1 MSSTSTNFKSPVKK
15 KQEKAG
21 LSSGFSF
28 NSLFNSALSSL
39 QKSYGGLIWMGNPN
53 AKKKTQY
60 SQTSKGK
67 TVSRDNTN
75 KQTSQYLIFKQPT
88 VKGVKTKSSSSSSS
102 SGGGSSSSSSSSSGG
117 SSSTG
122 STSSSSEQDPSQYTG
137 SALPD
142 SSSERDYYYNPHI
155 FSRKDSRF
163 KEQMEQSMYY
173 IEGFNEAIA
182 IETYPDGLI
191 HRYFTA
197 MSIDSDKNDIVTTA
211 TLNCPYSQQLM
222 KYWIPG
228 QQSCSIYGGT
238 FDKELLFRG
247 RLREVQQNGYEI
259 ILTFENVAW
268 KLKQNISSK
277 LYKEL
282 EGKEVEYA
290 VKRIFKEAGIK
301 YHVNLTGIPNIAN
314 YKLDEECS
322 VKLNDD
328 TVECIPELTDVI
340 QSLQSSDM
348 YNDYATST
356 DDIITVSK
364 KHAKQEMRK
373 LDNILGEQNK
383 HVRNKIR
390 TNWTL
395 NDNINLRDVQKIHNP
410 EDLQKISDD
419 LVGDPH
425 YPQEDDTYFDVLSS
439 IASAIDAHMY
449 MVKDTCYFI
458 SFPVLFLMDREE
470 SGLDEEPLLIDFWM
484 QEDDSFEFDV
494 SQYGFYTTVIVNYR
508 NGTVIAENEDL
519 IRVYGQMPI
528 TYDEPKL
535 TKTQAEAKAQ
545 AYLSAHIRDFGM
557 TVKVTALHT
566 GKIQVGS
573 FIKLRNPQT
582 MSENLY
588 YVYGISTSWD
598 GDNGTFKSD
607 LDLRYGPENPDN
619 PEIPEYGVQAVAG
632 GDVNGQG
639 FNSANG
645 QPQSVQQ
652 AAQQAVGSETN
663 PKEIAI
669 KCVMWVAQHTT
680 YDKKTIGASYA
691 DFRRPPECVLKT
703 GLANC
708 CDGSRLAAAMAACY
722 NVYLDLVWI
731 HGWDSIKKYEAGHV
745 FCRYQG
751 VDLDWCQFFYCGAT
765 NRKNVGLNTHS
776 GAGVPQKA
784 QTTYPKL
791 PINSKNQDTWKC

>member
-1 MSSTSTNFKSPVKK
+1 MSSTSTVKK
-15 KQEKAG
+15 KPSAIKNAPKSNNFSWAS
-21 LSSGFSF
+21 LWSS
-28 NSLFNSALSSL
+28 AVSSV
-39 QKSYGGLIWMGNPN
+39 SNTYGGLIWMKGSN
-53 AKKKTQY
+53 AKKRAQY
-60 SQTSKGK
+60 SVNSKGQQ
-67 TVSRDNTN
+67 VSRDNTTKN
-75 KQTSQYLIFKQPT
+75 KTRIFVQPT
-88 VKGVKTKSSSSSSS
+88 VKGVKTQGSSS
-102 SGGGSSSSSSSSSGG
+102 SGGKNSSSNSSSSGQSSSSGSGSSSSSS
-117 SSSTG
+117 TK
-122 STSSSSEQDPSQYTG
+122 QDTKKYKG

-163 KEQMEQSMYY
+163 KEQMAESTYY

-182 IETYPDGLI
+182 IESYPDGLI

-228 QQSCSIYGGT
+228 QQSISIYGGT

-247 RLREVQQNGYEI
+247 RLREASQNGYEI

-290 VKRIFKEAGIK
+290 IKRIFKEAGIK
-301 YHVNLTGIPNIAN
+301 YHVNLTGIPNISN
-314 YKLDEECS
+314 YKLDEDCS

-328 TVECIPELTDVI
+328 TVESVPELTDVVK
-340 QSLQSSDM
+340 SLNQSDM
-348 YNDYATST
+348 YNDYATKT
-356 DDIITVSK
+356 DDTITVSQK
-364 KHAKQEMRK
+364 YAQQEMKK
-373 LDNILGEQNK
+373 LDNILGKQNK
-383 HVRNKIR
+383 HTRNKLR

-395 NDNINLRDVQKIHNP
+395 NDNINLKDVQKIHDP
-410 EDLQKISDD
+410 EDLQKLSDD

-470 SGLDEEPLLIDFWM
+470 SGLEEEPLLIDFWM

-494 SQYGFYTTVIVNYR
+494 NQYGFYTTVIVNYR
-508 NGTVIAENEDL
+508 SGSVIAENEDL
-519 IRVYGQMPI
+519 VRVFGQMPI

-545 AYLSAHIRDFGM
+545 AYLSAHIRDFAM
-557 TVKVTALHT
+557 TIKVTVLHT

-632 GDVNGQG
+632 DSVNGQAPN
-639 FNSANG
+639 FNASNG

-652 AAQQAVGSETN
+652 AAQE
-663 PKEIAI
+663 AI
-669 KCVMWVAQHTT
+669 KSSNPVDAAAEAAMWVASHIT
-680 YDKKTIGASYA
+680 YQSYP
-691 DFRRPPECVLKT
+691 DFHRPPECVLSS
-703 GLANC
+703 GYANC
-708 CDGSRLAAAMAACY
+708 GDGSRLVAAMCACFNIY
-722 NVYLDLVWI
+722 IDLVWI
-731 HGWDSIKKYEAGHV
+731 HGYDSKQRKEAGHV
-745 FCRYQG
+745 FNRVG
-751 VDLDWCQFFYCGAT
+751 NTDIDWCRFEFYGI
-765 NRKNVGLNTHS
+765 NKSNIGLNTHS
-776 GAGVPQKA
+776 GGGVPQKS
-784 QTTYPKL
+784 QTTYPKRPPL
-791 PINSKNQDTWKC
+791 PNVANRSCSGK

>member
-1 MSSTSTNFKSPVKK
+1 MSSTSTVKK
-15 KQEKAG
+15 KPSAIKNAPK
-21 LSSGFSF
+21 SNNFSWA
-28 NSLFNSALSSL
+28 SLWNSAVSSV
-39 QKSYGGLIWMGNPN
+39 SNVYGGLIWMKNSTP
-53 AKKKTQY
+53 KKKTQY
-60 SQTSKGK
+60 SVNSKGQQ
-67 TVSRDNTN
+67 VSRDNTIKN
-75 KQTSQYLIFKQPT
+75 KTSIFVQPT
-88 VKGVKTKSSSSSSS
+88 VKGIKTNGSSS
-102 SGGGSSSSSSSSSGG
+102 SGGTSSSGGASSSGGTSSSGAGASSSSSA
-117 SSSTG
+117 
-122 STSSSSEQDPSQYTG
+122 EQDAEKYKG

-163 KEQMEQSMYY
+163 KEQMAESTYY

-182 IETYPDGLI
+182 IESYPDGLI

-228 QQSCSIYGGT
+228 QQSISIYGGT

-247 RLREVQQNGYEI
+247 RLREASQNGYEI

-268 KLKQNISSK
+268 KLKQNISSE

-290 VKRIFKEAGIK
+290 IKRIFKEAGIK
-301 YHVNLTGIPNIAN
+301 YHVNLTGIPNISN

-328 TVECIPELTDVI
+328 TVESIPELTDVI
-340 QSLQSSDM
+340 KSLNQSDM
-348 YNDYATST
+348 YNDYATKT
-356 DDIITVSK
+356 DDTITVSQK
-364 KHAKQEMRK
+364 YAQQEMKK
-373 LDNILGEQNK
+373 LDNILGKQNK
-383 HVRNKIR
+383 HTRNKLR

-395 NDNINLRDVQKIHNP
+395 NDNINLKDVQKIHNP
-410 EDLQKISDD
+410 EDLQKLSDD
-419 LVGDPH
+419 LVGEPH

-470 SGLDEEPLLIDFWM
+470 SGLEEEPLLIDFWM

-494 SQYGFYTTVIVNYR
+494 NQYGFYTTVIVNYR
-508 NGTVIAENEDL
+508 SGSVIAENEDL
-519 IRVYGQMPI
+519 VRVFGQMPI

-545 AYLSAHIRDFGM
+545 AYLSAHIRDFAM
-557 TVKVTALHT
+557 TIKVTVLHT

-619 PEIPEYGVQAVAG
+619 PKIPEYGVQAVAG
-632 GDVNGQG
+632 DDVNGQTPN
-639 FNSANG
+639 FNASNG

-652 AAQQAVGSETN
+652 AAQE
-663 PKEIAI
+663 AI
-669 KCVMWVAQHTT
+669 KSSNPVDAAAEAAMWVAQHIT
-680 YDKKTIGASYA
+680 YQCYA
-691 DFRRPPECVLKT
+691 DFHRPPECVLSS
-703 GLANC
+703 GYANC
-708 CDGSRLAAAMAACY
+708 SDGSRLVAAMCACFNIY
-722 NVYLDLVWI
+722 IDLVWI
-731 HGWDSIKKYEAGHV
+731 HGYDRKQRKEAGHV
-745 FCRYQG
+745 FNRVG
-751 VDLDWCQFFYCGAT
+751 GTDIDWCRFEFYGI
-765 NRKNVGLNTHS
+765 NKSNIGLNTHS
-776 GAGVPQKA
+776 GGGVPQKS

-791 PINSKNQDTWKC
+791 PPLPNVANRSCSGK

>member
-1 MSSTSTNFKSPVKK
+1 MASTSVIKKTPKVTKKMDTDSDKSWWSWDNLWSTAVKTFNQNDTWMKSNKKVPVKENKYSKKIKNSPV
-15 KQEKAG
+15 G
-21 LSSGFSF
+21 LKGITLLKDE
-28 NSLFNSALSSL
+28 NSVSL
-39 QKSYGGLIWMGNPN
+39 
-53 AKKKTQY
+53 
-60 SQTSKGK
+60 
-67 TVSRDNTN
+67 
-75 KQTSQYLIFKQPT
+75 FKQPT
-88 VKGVKTKSSSSSSS
+88 SVKIKKTSSKN
-102 SGGGSSSSSSSSSGG
+102 SSSGG
-117 SSSTG
+117 SSSG
-122 STSSSSEQDPSQYTG
+122 GNSSGGSSSNNDTSTQSKKYKG
-137 SALPD
+137 SSLPD

-163 KEQMEQSMYY
+163 KEQIAESTYY

-182 IETYPDGLI
+182 IESYPDGLI

-228 QQSCSIYGGT
+228 QQSISIYGGT

-247 RLREVQQNGYEI
+247 RLREASQNGYEI

-282 EGKEVEYA
+282 EGQEVEYA
-290 VKRIFKEAGIK
+290 IKRIFKEAGIK
-301 YHVNLTGIPNIAN
+301 YHVNLTGIPNISN

-328 TVECIPELTDVI
+328 TVESVPELTDVI
-340 QSLQSSDM
+340 KSLNQSDM
-348 YNDYATST
+348 YNDYATKT
-356 DDIITVSK
+356 DDTITVSQK
-364 KHAKQEMRK
+364 YAQQEMKK
-373 LDNILGEQNK
+373 LDNILGKQNK
-383 HVRNKIR
+383 HTRNKLR

-395 NDNINLRDVQKIHNP
+395 NDNINLKDVQKIHDP
-410 EDLQKISDD
+410 EDLQKLSDD
-419 LVGDPH
+419 LVGKPH

-470 SGLDEEPLLIDFWM
+470 SGLEEEPLLIDFWM

-494 SQYGFYTTVIVNYR
+494 NQYGFYTTVIVNYR
-508 NGTVIAENEDL
+508 SGTVIAENEDL
-519 IRVYGQMPI
+519 VRVFGQMPI

-545 AYLSAHIRDFGM
+545 AYLSAHIRDFAM
-557 TVKVTALHT
+557 TIKVTVLHT

-632 GDVNGQG
+632 DDVNGQTPN
-639 FNSANG
+639 FNASNG

-652 AAQQAVGSETN
+652 AAQE
-663 PKEIAI
+663 AI
-669 KCVMWVAQHTT
+669 KSSNPVDAAAEAAMWVAKHIT
-680 YDKKTIGASYA
+680 YQCYA
-691 DFRRPPECVLKT
+691 DFHRPPECVLSS
-703 GLANC
+703 GYANC
-708 CDGSRLAAAMAACY
+708 SDGSRLVAAMCACFNIY
-722 NVYLDLVWI
+722 IDLVWI
-731 HGWDSIKKYEAGHV
+731 HGYDSKQRKEAGHV
-745 FCRYQG
+745 FNRVG
-751 VDLDWCQFFYCGAT
+751 STDIDWCRFEFYGI
-765 NRKNVGLNTHS
+765 NKSNIGLNTHS
-776 GAGVPQKA
+776 GGGVPQKS

-791 PINSKNQDTWKC
+791 PPLTNVANRSCSGK

>member
-1 MSSTSTNFKSPVKK
+1 MSSTSTQFVSPVKK
-15 KQEKAG
+15 KQGKTQVSAKNG
-21 LSSGFSF
+21 M
-28 NSLFNSALSSL
+28 SLHTTLEAALGAL
-39 QKSYGGLIWMGNPN
+39 KPSYGGLIWQTNGNT
-53 AKKKTQY
+53 KKKTQY
-60 SQTSKGK
+60 SVNSKGQQ
-67 TVSRDNTN
+67 VSRDNTVKN
-75 KQTSQYLIFKQPT
+75 KTRIFVQPT
-88 VKGVKTKSSSSSSS
+88 VKGIKTQGDSSSSKSKNSSSS
-102 SGGGSSSSSSSSSGG
+102 SGSGSSSSGLSGSSSSSK
-117 SSSTG
+117 
-122 STSSSSEQDPSQYTG
+122 QDTAKYKG

-142 SSSERDYYYNPHI
+142 SSFERDYYYNPHI

-163 KEQMEQSMYY
+163 KEQIAESTYY

-182 IETYPDGLI
+182 IESYPDGLI

-228 QQSCSIYGGT
+228 QQSISIYGGT

-247 RLREVQQNGYEI
+247 RLREASQNGYEI

-290 VKRIFKEAGIK
+290 IKRIFKEAGIK
-301 YHVNLTGIPNIAN
+301 YHVNLTGIPNISN

-328 TVECIPELTDVI
+328 TVESIPELTDVI
-340 QSLQSSDM
+340 KSLNQSDM
-348 YNDYATST
+348 YNDYATKT
-356 DDIITVSK
+356 DDTITVSQK
-364 KHAKQEMRK
+364 YAQQEMKK
-373 LDNILGEQNK
+373 LDNILGKQNK
-383 HVRNKIR
+383 HTRNKLR

-395 NDNINLRDVQKIHNP
+395 NDNINLKDVQKIHDP
-410 EDLQKISDD
+410 EDLQKLSDD
-419 LVGDPH
+419 LVGKPH

-470 SGLDEEPLLIDFWM
+470 SGLEEEPLLIDFWM

-494 SQYGFYTTVIVNYR
+494 NQYGFYTTVIVNYR
-508 NGTVIAENEDL
+508 SGTVIAENEDL
-519 IRVYGQMPI
+519 VRVFGQMPI

-545 AYLSAHIRDFGM
+545 AYLSAHIRDFAM
-557 TVKVTALHT
+557 TIKVTVLHT

-632 GDVNGQG
+632 DDVNGQTPN
-639 FNSANG
+639 FNASNG

-652 AAQQAVGSETN
+652 AAQE
-663 PKEIAI
+663 AI
-669 KCVMWVAQHTT
+669 KSSNPLDAAAEAAMWVAKHIT
-680 YDKKTIGASYA
+680 YQRYA
-691 DFRRPPECVLKT
+691 DFHRPPECVLSS
-703 GLANC
+703 GYANC
-708 CDGSRLAAAMAACY
+708 SDGSRLVAALCACFNIY
-722 NVYLDLVWI
+722 IDLVWI
-731 HGWDSIKKYEAGHV
+731 HGYDSKQRKEVGHV
-745 FCRYQG
+745 FNRVG
-751 VDLDWCQFFYCGAT
+751 STDIDWCRFEFYGI
-765 NRKNVGLNTHS
+765 NKSNIGLNTHS
-776 GAGVPQKA
+776 GGGVPQKS

-791 PINSKNQDTWKC
+791 PPLTNVANRSCSGK

>member
-1 MSSTSTNFKSPVKK
+1 MASTSVIKRIPKLTKKMDTDSDKSWWTWNNVWKTATSTFTQNNTWTTKQKQTPVKENTLSKKIKNSSVGLKGITLLKNESSTS
-15 KQEKAG
+15 
-21 LSSGFSF
+21 
-28 NSLFNSALSSL
+28 
-39 QKSYGGLIWMGNPN
+39 
-53 AKKKTQY
+53 
-60 SQTSKGK
+60 
-67 TVSRDNTN
+67 
-75 KQTSQYLIFKQPT
+75 IFKQPS
-88 VKGVKTKSSSSSSS
+88 VKQKTNAKTKSSSGNGSS
-102 SGGGSSSSSSSSSGG
+102 SGSGSSSNGGSSSSQ
-117 SSSTG
+117 T
-122 STSSSSEQDPSQYTG
+122 EDPNKYKG

-142 SSSERDYYYNPHI
+142 SSKERDYYYNPHI

-163 KEQMEQSMYY
+163 KEQIEQSTYY

-182 IETYPDGLI
+182 VETYPDGLI

-301 YHVNLTGIPNIAN
+301 YHVNLTGIPNISN

-340 QSLQSSDM
+340 KSLQSSDM

-356 DDIITVSK
+356 DDIITVSQ
-364 KHAKQEMRK
+364 KHAKQEMKK

-383 HVRNKIR
+383 HARNKLR

-395 NDNINLRDVQKIHNP
+395 NDNINLKDVQKIHDP
-410 EDLQKISDD
+410 EDLQKLSDD
-419 LVGDPH
+419 LLGNPH
-425 YPQEDDTYFDVLSS
+425 YPQEDDTYYDVLSS

-470 SGLDEEPLLIDFWM
+470 SGLEEEPLLIDFWM

-494 SQYGFYTTVIVNYR
+494 NQYGFYTTVIVNYR
-508 NGTVIAENEDL
+508 NGSVVAENEDL
-519 IRVYGQMPI
+519 VRVFGQMPI
-528 TYDEPKL
+528 SYDEPKL

-545 AYLSAHIRDFGM
+545 AYLSAHIRDFAM
-557 TVKVTALHT
+557 TIKVTVLHT

-598 GDNGTFKSD
+598 ADNGTFKSD

-619 PEIPEYGVQAVAG
+619 PEIPEYGVQAVS
-632 GDVNGQG
+632 GDDINGQTSS
-639 FNSANG
+639 FNSSNG
-645 QPQSVQQ
+645 QPQSIQQ
-652 AAQQAVGSETN
+652 AAQQAVGNETD
-663 PKEIAI
+663 PMEIAI

-745 FCRYQG
+745 FNRYQG
-751 VDLDWCQFFYCGAT
+751 TDLDWCQFFYGGAT

-776 GAGVPQKA
+776 GGGVPQRA

-791 PINSKNQDTWKC
+791 PIKSKAQNTWKC

>member
-1 MSSTSTNFKSPVKK
+1 MSSTSTVKK
-15 KQEKAG
+15 KPSAIKNAPK
-21 LSSGFSF
+21 SNNFSWA
-28 NSLFNSALSSL
+28 SLWNSAVSSV
-39 QKSYGGLIWMGNPN
+39 SNIYGGLIWMKGSN
-53 AKKKTQY
+53 AKKRTQY
-60 SQTSKGK
+60 SVNSKGQQ
-67 TVSRDNTN
+67 VSRDNTTKN
-75 KQTSQYLIFKQPT
+75 KTRIFVQPT
-88 VKGVKTKSSSSSSS
+88 VKGVKTQGSSS
-102 SGGGSSSSSSSSSGG
+102 SGGKNSSSNSSSSGQSSSSGSGSSSSSS
-117 SSSTG
+117 TK
-122 STSSSSEQDPSQYTG
+122 QDTKKYKG

-163 KEQMEQSMYY
+163 KEQMAESTYY

-182 IETYPDGLI
+182 IESYPDGLI

-228 QQSCSIYGGT
+228 QQSISIYGGT

-247 RLREVQQNGYEI
+247 RLREASQNGYEI

-268 KLKQNISSK
+268 KLKQNISSE

-290 VKRIFKEAGIK
+290 IKRIFKEAGIK
-301 YHVNLTGIPNIAN
+301 YHVNLTGIPNISN

-322 VKLNDD
+322 IKLNDD
-328 TVECIPELTDVI
+328 TVESIPELTDVI
-340 QSLQSSDM
+340 KSLNQSDM
-348 YNDYATST
+348 YNDYATKT
-356 DDIITVSK
+356 DDTVTVSQK
-364 KHAKQEMRK
+364 YAQQEMKK
-373 LDNILGEQNK
+373 LDNILGKQNK
-383 HVRNKIR
+383 HARNKLR

-395 NDNINLRDVQKIHNP
+395 NDNINLKDVQKIHDP
-410 EDLQKISDD
+410 EDLQKLSDD

-470 SGLDEEPLLIDFWM
+470 SGLEEEPLLIDFWM

-494 SQYGFYTTVIVNYR
+494 NQYGFYTTVIVNYR
-508 NGTVIAENEDL
+508 SGSVIAENEDL
-519 IRVYGQMPI
+519 VRVFGQMPI

-545 AYLSAHIRDFGM
+545 AYLSAHIRDFAM
-557 TVKVTALHT
+557 TIKVTVLHT

-632 GDVNGQG
+632 DDVNGQTPN
-639 FNSANG
+639 FNASNG

-652 AAQQAVGSETN
+652 AAQE
-663 PKEIAI
+663 AI
-669 KCVMWVAQHTT
+669 KSSNPVDAAAEAAMWVASHIT
-680 YDKKTIGASYA
+680 YQSYP
-691 DFRRPPECVLKT
+691 DFHRPPECVLSS
-703 GLANC
+703 GYANC
-708 CDGSRLAAAMAACY
+708 SDGSRLVAAMCACFNIY
-722 NVYLDLVWI
+722 IDLVWI
-731 HGWDSIKKYEAGHV
+731 HGHDSNTGKTAGHV
-745 FCRYQG
+745 FNRVG
-751 VDLDWCQFFYCGAT
+751 NTDIDWCRFEFYGI
-765 NRKNVGLNTHS
+765 NKSNIGLNTHS
-776 GAGVPQKA
+776 GGGVPQKS

-791 PINSKNQDTWKC
+791 PPLTNVANRSCSGK

>member
-1 MSSTSTNFKSPVKK
+1 MSSTSTVKK
-15 KQEKAG
+15 KPSAIKNAPK
-21 LSSGFSF
+21 SNNFSWA
-28 NSLFNSALSSL
+28 SLWNSAVSSV
-39 QKSYGGLIWMGNPN
+39 SNTYGGLIWMKGSKG
-53 AKKKTQY
+53 KKRTQY
-60 SQTSKGK
+60 SVNSKGQQ
-67 TVSRDNTN
+67 VSRDNTTKN
-75 KQTSQYLIFKQPT
+75 KTRIFVQPT
-88 VKGVKTKSSSSSSS
+88 VKGVKTHGSSS
-102 SGGGSSSSSSSSSGG
+102 SGGISSSVGTSSSGAGSSSSSSA
-117 SSSTG
+117 
-122 STSSSSEQDPSQYTG
+122 EQDAEKYKG

-163 KEQMEQSMYY
+163 KEQMAESTYY

-182 IETYPDGLI
+182 IESYPDGLI

-228 QQSCSIYGGT
+228 QQSISIYGGT

-247 RLREVQQNGYEI
+247 RLREASQNGYEI

-268 KLKQNISSK
+268 KLKQNISSE

-290 VKRIFKEAGIK
+290 IKRIFKEAGIK
-301 YHVNLTGIPNIAN
+301 YHVNLTGIPNISN

-328 TVECIPELTDVI
+328 TVESIPELTDVI
-340 QSLQSSDM
+340 KSLNQSDM
-348 YNDYATST
+348 YNDYATKT
-356 DDIITVSK
+356 DDTITVSQ
-364 KHAKQEMRK
+364 KHAQQEIKK
-373 LDNILGEQNK
+373 LDNILGKQNK
-383 HVRNKIR
+383 HTRNKLR

-395 NDNINLRDVQKIHNP
+395 NDNINLKDVQKIHDP
-410 EDLQKISDD
+410 EDLQKLSDD
-419 LVGDPH
+419 LVGEPH

-470 SGLDEEPLLIDFWM
+470 SGLEEEPLLIDFWM

-494 SQYGFYTTVIVNYR
+494 NQYGFYTTVIVNYCS
-508 NGTVIAENEDL
+508 GSVIAENEDL
-519 IRVYGQMPI
+519 VRVFGQMPI

-545 AYLSAHIRDFGM
+545 AYLSAHIRDFAM
-557 TVKVTALHT
+557 TIKVTVLHT

-632 GDVNGQG
+632 DSVNGQT
-639 FNSANG
+639 
-645 QPQSVQQ
+645 QSVQQ
-652 AAQQAVGSETN
+652 AAQE
-663 PKEIAI
+663 AI
-669 KCVMWVAQHTT
+669 KSSNPVDAAAEAAMWVAQHIT
-680 YDKKTIGASYA
+680 YQCYA
-691 DFRRPPECVLKT
+691 DFHRPPECVLSS
-703 GLANC
+703 GYANC
-708 CDGSRLAAAMAACY
+708 SDGSRLVAAMCACFNIY
-722 NVYLDLVWI
+722 IDLVWI
-731 HGWDSIKKYEAGHV
+731 HGYDRKQRKEAGHV
-745 FCRYQG
+745 FNRVG
-751 VDLDWCQFFYCGAT
+751 GTDIDWCRFEFYGI
-765 NRKNVGLNTHS
+765 NKSNIGLNTHS
-776 GAGVPQKA
+776 GGGVPQKS

-791 PINSKNQDTWKC
+791 PPLPNVANRSCSGK

>member
-1 MSSTSTNFKSPVKK
+1 MASTSIFKTVPKPAKRTTKDNHYQNGWKTLWSQAVSAFNPQSLIYNTSPKKYNTPVTPNKYSTAIKKTPFGLRGITLLKEGESSHSTFQQPQVKTLSK
-15 KQEKAG
+15 G
-21 LSSGFSF
+21 TSSGS
-28 NSLFNSALSSL
+28 
-39 QKSYGGLIWMGNPN
+39 G
-53 AKKKTQY
+53 
-60 SQTSKGK
+60 
-67 TVSRDNTN
+67 
-75 KQTSQYLIFKQPT
+75 
-88 VKGVKTKSSSSSSS
+88 SSSG
-102 SGGGSSSSSSSSSGG
+102 GGGSSSSSS
-117 SSSTG
+117 
-122 STSSSSEQDPSQYTG
+122 TSSQDDAKYKG

-142 SSSERDYYYNPHI
+142 SSKERDYYYNPHI
-155 FSRKDSRF
+155 YSRKDSRF
-163 KEQMEQSMYY
+163 KEQIEQSTYY

-182 IETYPDGLI
+182 VESYPDGLI

-228 QQSCSIYGGT
+228 QQSISIYGGT

-247 RLREVQQNGYEI
+247 RLREVSQNGYEI

-301 YHVNLTGIPNIAN
+301 YHVNLSGIPNISN

-328 TVECIPELTDVI
+328 TVESIPELTDVI
-340 QSLQSSDM
+340 KSLESSNM
-348 YNDYATST
+348 YNDYATQT
-356 DDIITVSK
+356 DDIITVSE
-364 KHAKQEMRK
+364 KHAEQEMKK
-373 LDNILGEQNK
+373 LDNILGNQNK
-383 HVRNKIR
+383 HKRNKLR

-395 NDNINLRDVQKIHNP
+395 HDNINLKDTKKIHDP
-410 EDLQKISDD
+410 EELQKLSDD
-419 LVGDPH
+419 LLGKPH

-470 SGLDEEPLLIDFWM
+470 SGLEEEPLLIDFWM

-494 SQYGFYTTVIVNYR
+494 NQYGFYTTVIVNYR
-508 NGTVIAENEDL
+508 HGSVIAENEDL
-519 IRVYGQMPI
+519 VRVYGQMPI
-528 TYDEPKL
+528 VYDEPKL

-545 AYLSAHIRDFGM
+545 AYLSAHIRDFAM
-557 TVKVTALHT
+557 TIKVTVLHT

-598 GDNGTFKSD
+598 GNNGTFKSD

-619 PEIPEYGVQAVAG
+619 PEIPEYGVQAVS
-632 GDVNGQG
+632 GDDINGQTPT
-639 FNSANG
+639 FNTANG

-652 AAQQAVGSETN
+652 AAQE
-663 PKEIAI
+663 AI
-669 KCVMWVAQHTT
+669 KSSNPLDAAAEAAMWVASHIT
-680 YDKKTIGASYA
+680 YQCYA
-691 DFRRPPECVLKT
+691 DFHRPPECVLSA
-703 GLANC
+703 GYANC
-708 CDGSRLAAAMAACY
+708 SDGSRLVAAMCACFNIY
-722 NVYLDLVWI
+722 IDLVWI
-731 HGWDSIKKYEAGHV
+731 HGFDHKTGKMAGHV
-745 FCRYQG
+745 FNRVG
-751 VDLDWCQFFYCGAT
+751 STDIDWCRFEFFGIKKS
-765 NRKNVGLNTHS
+765 NIGLNTHS
-776 GAGVPQKA
+776 GGGVPQKS

-791 PINSKNQDTWKC
+791 PPLPNVANRSCSGK

>member
-1 MSSTSTNFKSPVKK
+1 MASTATQYFSPTRKKVTSSQTVV
-15 KQEKAG
+15 
-21 LSSGFSF
+21 SSGGQTSKQTTY
-28 NSLFNSALSSL
+28 SAALSSFKPFYGWLTHKGSSQKIL
-39 QKSYGGLIWMGNPN
+39 QAQNTLS
-53 AKKKTQY
+53 AKGERSTQ
-60 SQTSKGK
+60 
-67 TVSRDNTN
+67 N
-75 KQTSQYLIFKQPT
+75 KAKMFKQPL
-88 VKGVKTKSSSSSSS
+88 VKGILATQNRTSTTNPTVSSN
-102 SGGGSSSSSSSSSGG
+102 SSSSSSSSSG
-117 SSSTG
+117 SSST
-122 STSSSSEQDPSQYTG
+122 TNSSSSTQNDNAKYKG

-155 FSRKDSRF
+155 YSRKDSRF
-163 KEQMEQSMYY
+163 KEQIQQSTYY

-301 YHVNLTGIPNIAN
+301 YHVNLTGIPNISN

-340 QSLQSSDM
+340 KSLQSSDM
-348 YNDYATST
+348 YNDYATKT
-356 DDIITVSK
+356 DDIITVSQ
-364 KHAKQEMRK
+364 KHAKQEMKK
-373 LDNILGEQNK
+373 LDNILGKQNQHIRHK
-383 HVRNKIR
+383 LR

-395 NDNINLRDVQKIHNP
+395 YDNINLRDVQKIHDP
-410 EDLQKISDD
+410 EDLQKLSDD
-419 LVGDPH
+419 LVGKPH

-484 QEDDSFEFDV
+484 QENDSFEFDV
-494 SQYGFYTTVIVNYR
+494 NQYGFYTTVIVNYR
-508 NGTVIAENEDL
+508 NGSVLAENEDL
-519 IRVYGQMPI
+519 VRVFGQMPI

-632 GDVNGQG
+632 NDVNGQTPTLDG
-639 FNSANG
+639 SSS
-645 QPQSVQQ
+645 QPKTVQE
-652 AAQQAVGSETN
+652 AAQQAITSSN
-663 PKEIAI
+663 PLDAAAQAA
-669 KCVMWVAQHTT
+669 MWVASHIT
-680 YDKKTIGASYA
+680 YQLYA
-691 DFRRPPECVLKT
+691 DFHRPPECVLSS
-703 GLANC
+703 GYANC
-708 CDGSRLAAAMAACY
+708 SDGSRLVAAMCACFNIY
-722 NVYLDLVWI
+722 IDLVWI
-731 HGWDSIKKYEAGHV
+731 HGYDKKKGKEAGHV
-745 FCRYQG
+745 FNRVG
-751 VDLDWCQFFYCGAT
+751 NTDVDWCRFEFYGIKES
-765 NRKNVGLNTHS
+765 NIGLNTHS
-776 GAGVPQKA
+776 GGGVPQRA

-791 PINSKNQDTWKC
+791 PPLPNVANYSCSGK

>member
-1 MSSTSTNFKSPVKK
+1 MSSTSTIKKTPSAIKNAPKSNNFSW
-15 KQEKAG
+15 E
-21 LSSGFSF
+21 
-28 NSLFNSALSSL
+28 SLWNSAMSSV
-39 QKSYGGLIWMGNPN
+39 SNTYGGLIWLKSSN

-60 SQTSKGK
+60 SVNSKGQQ
-67 TVSRDNTN
+67 VSRDNTTKN
-75 KQTSQYLIFKQPT
+75 KTRIFVQPT
-88 VKGVKTKSSSSSSS
+88 VKGVKTHGNSSSGSKNSSSNSSS
-102 SGGGSSSSSSSSSGG
+102 SGQSSSSGAGSSSSSS
-117 SSSTG
+117 T
-122 STSSSSEQDPSQYTG
+122 EQDTEKYKG

-163 KEQMEQSMYY
+163 KEQMAESTYY

-182 IETYPDGLI
+182 IESYPDGLI

-228 QQSCSIYGGT
+228 QQSISIYGGT

-247 RLREVQQNGYEI
+247 RLREASQNGYEI

-282 EGKEVEYA
+282 EGKEIEYA
-290 VKRIFKEAGIK
+290 IKRIFKEAGIK
-301 YHVNLTGIPNIAN
+301 YHVNLTGIPNISN

-328 TVECIPELTDVI
+328 TVESVPELTDVI
-340 QSLQSSDM
+340 KSLNQSDM
-348 YNDYATST
+348 YNDYATKT
-356 DDIITVSK
+356 DDTITVSQK
-364 KHAKQEMRK
+364 YAQQEMKK
-373 LDNILGEQNK
+373 LDNILGKQNK
-383 HVRNKIR
+383 HTRNKLR

-395 NDNINLRDVQKIHNP
+395 NDNINLKDVQKIHDP
-410 EDLQKISDD
+410 EDLQKLSDD
-419 LVGDPH
+419 LVGEPH

-470 SGLDEEPLLIDFWM
+470 SGLEEEPLLIDFWM

-494 SQYGFYTTVIVNYR
+494 NQYGFYTTVIVNYR
-508 NGTVIAENEDL
+508 SGTVIAENEDL
-519 IRVYGQMPI
+519 VRVFGQMPI

-545 AYLSAHIRDFGM
+545 AYLSAHIRDFAM
-557 TVKVTALHT
+557 TIKVTVLHT

-573 FIKLRNPQT
+573 FIKLRNSQT

-598 GDNGTFKSD
+598 GNNGTFKSD

-632 GDVNGQG
+632 DDVNGQTPN
-639 FNSANG
+639 FNASNG

-652 AAQQAVGSETN
+652 AAQE
-663 PKEIAI
+663 AI
-669 KCVMWVAQHTT
+669 KSSNPVDAAAEAAMWVAQHIT
-680 YDKKTIGASYA
+680 YQCYA
-691 DFRRPPECVLKT
+691 DFHRPPECVLSS
-703 GLANC
+703 GYANC
-708 CDGSRLAAAMAACY
+708 SDGSRLVAAMCACFNIY
-722 NVYLDLVWI
+722 IDLVWI
-731 HGWDSIKKYEAGHV
+731 HGHDNNTGKTAGHV
-745 FCRYQG
+745 FNRVG
-751 VDLDWCQFFYCGAT
+751 STDIDWCRFEFYGI
-765 NRKNVGLNTHS
+765 NKSNIGLNTHS
-776 GAGVPQKA
+776 GGGVPQKS

-791 PINSKNQDTWKC
+791 PPLPNVANRSCSGK

>member
-1 MSSTSTNFKSPVKK
+1 MASTSIIKK
-15 KQEKAG
+15 VPTAVQKTTKDNHYGTGWKTVWNKAISAFNPTSLIPKQQ
-21 LSSGFSF
+21 
-28 NSLFNSALSSL
+28 
-39 QKSYGGLIWMGNPN
+39 QKSTTKTPLKKTKYDSLISKAPN
-53 AKKKTQY
+53 ALKGVTLLQNTKTK
-60 SQTSKGK
+60 ST
-67 TVSRDNTN
+67 TFT
-75 KQTSQYLIFKQPT
+75 QPT
-88 VKGVKTKSSSSSSS
+88 VKQTSSKGTS
-102 SGGGSSSSSSSSSGG
+102 SSSSSSSSSGSSSSSNLSG
-117 SSSTG
+117 SSSQEDA
-122 STSSSSEQDPSQYTG
+122 SKYKG

-142 SSSERDYYYNPHI
+142 SSDERDYYYNPNI

-163 KEQMEQSMYY
+163 KEQIEQSTYY

-182 IETYPDGLI
+182 VESYPDGLI

-228 QQSCSIYGGT
+228 QQSVSIYGGT

-247 RLREVQQNGYEI
+247 RLREASQNGYEI

-268 KLKQNISSK
+268 KLKQNISSS

-290 VKRIFKEAGIK
+290 IKRIFKEAGIK
-301 YHVNLTGIPNIAN
+301 YHVNLTGIPNISN
-314 YKLDEECS
+314 YKLDEDCS

-340 QSLQSSDM
+340 KSLQVSEM
-348 YNDYATST
+348 YNDYATKT
-356 DDIITVSK
+356 DDTITVSQK
-364 KHAKQEMRK
+364 YAKQEMQK

-383 HVRNKIR
+383 HKRHKLR

-395 NDNINLRDVQKIHNP
+395 NNNINLKDTQKIHDP
-410 EDLQKISDD
+410 EELQALSDD
-419 LVGDPH
+419 LLGDPH
-425 YPQEDDTYFDVLSS
+425 YPQEDDTYYDVLTS

-484 QEDDSFEFDV
+484 QEDDSFELDV
-494 SQYGFYTTVIVNYR
+494 NQYGFYTTVIVNYR
-508 NGTVIAENEDL
+508 NGSVLAENEDL
-519 IRVYGQMPI
+519 VRVYGQMPI
-528 TYDEPKL
+528 VYDEPKL

-557 TVKVTALHT
+557 TIKVTVLHT

-582 MSENLY
+582 LSENLY

-619 PEIPEYGVQAVAG
+619 PEIPEYGVQAVS
-632 GDVNGQG
+632 GDDINGQTPG
-639 FNSANG
+639 FNASNG
-645 QPQSVQQ
+645 QPQSVQEAAKQ
-652 AAQQAVGSETN
+652 AITSSN
-663 PKEIAI
+663 PIDAAAEAA
-669 KCVMWVAQHTT
+669 MWVAQHIT
-680 YDKKTIGASYA
+680 YQCYA
-691 DFRRPPECVLKT
+691 DFHRPPECVLSA
-703 GLANC
+703 GYANC
-708 CDGSRLAAAMAACY
+708 SDGSRLVAAMCACFNIY
-722 NVYLDLVWI
+722 IDLVWI
-731 HGWDSIKKYEAGHV
+731 HGYDSLQKKQAGHV
-745 FCRYQG
+745 FNRVG
-751 VDLDWCQFFYCGAT
+751 NTDIDWCRFEFYGIKKS
-765 NRKNVGLNTHS
+765 NIGLNTHS
-776 GAGVPQKA
+776 GGGVPQKA

-791 PINSKNQDTWKC
+791 PPLPNKANYSCSGK

>member
-1 MSSTSTNFKSPVKK
+1 M
-15 KQEKAG
+15 
-21 LSSGFSF
+21 
-28 NSLFNSALSSL
+28 
-39 QKSYGGLIWMGNPN
+39 PN
-53 AKKKTQY
+53 
-60 SQTSKGK
+60 
-67 TVSRDNTN
+67 
-75 KQTSQYLIFKQPT
+75 
-88 VKGVKTKSSSSSSS
+88 
-102 SGGGSSSSSSSSSGG
+102 
-117 SSSTG
+117 
-122 STSSSSEQDPSQYTG
+122 
-137 SALPD
+137 

-155 FSRKDSRF
+155 YSRKDSRF
-163 KEQMEQSMYY
+163 KEQIAESTYY

-182 IETYPDGLI
+182 IESYPDGLI

-228 QQSCSIYGGT
+228 QQSISIYGGT

-247 RLREVQQNGYEI
+247 RLREASQNGYEI

-290 VKRIFKEAGIK
+290 IKRIFKEAGIK
-301 YHVNLTGIPNIAN
+301 YHVNLTGIPNISN

-328 TVECIPELTDVI
+328 TVESVPELTDVI
-340 QSLQSSDM
+340 KSLNQSDM
-348 YNDYATST
+348 YNDYATKT
-356 DDIITVSK
+356 DDTITVSQK
-364 KHAKQEMRK
+364 YAQQEMKK
-373 LDNILGEQNK
+373 LDNILGKQNK
-383 HVRNKIR
+383 HTRNKLR

-395 NDNINLRDVQKIHNP
+395 NDNINLKDVQKIHDP
-410 EDLQKISDD
+410 EDLQKLSDD
-419 LVGDPH
+419 LVGKPH

-470 SGLDEEPLLIDFWM
+470 SGLEEEPLLIDFWM

-494 SQYGFYTTVIVNYR
+494 NQYGFYTTVIVNYR
-508 NGTVIAENEDL
+508 SGTVIAENEDL
-519 IRVYGQMPI
+519 VRVFGQMPI

-545 AYLSAHIRDFGM
+545 AYLSAHIRDFAM
-557 TVKVTALHT
+557 TIKVTVLHT

-632 GDVNGQG
+632 DDVNGQTPN
-639 FNSANG
+639 FNASNG

-652 AAQQAVGSETN
+652 AAQE
-663 PKEIAI
+663 AI
-669 KCVMWVAQHTT
+669 KSSNPLDAAAEAAMWVAKHIT
-680 YDKKTIGASYA
+680 YQCYA
-691 DFRRPPECVLKT
+691 DFHRPPECVLSS
-703 GLANC
+703 GYANC
-708 CDGSRLAAAMAACY
+708 SDGSRLVAAMCACFNIY
-722 NVYLDLVWI
+722 IDLVWI
-731 HGWDSIKKYEAGHV
+731 HGYDSKQRKEAGHV
-745 FCRYQG
+745 FNRVG
-751 VDLDWCQFFYCGAT
+751 STDIDWCRFEFYGI
-765 NRKNVGLNTHS
+765 NKSNIGLNTHS
-776 GAGVPQKA
+776 GGGVPQKS

-791 PINSKNQDTWKC
+791 PPLPNVANRSCSGK

>member
-1 MSSTSTNFKSPVKK
+1 MSSTSTVKK
-15 KQEKAG
+15 KPSAIKNAPK
-21 LSSGFSF
+21 SNNFSWA
-28 NSLFNSALSSL
+28 SLWNSAVSSV
-39 QKSYGGLIWMGNPN
+39 SNTYGGLIWMKGSN
-53 AKKKTQY
+53 AKKRAQY
-60 SQTSKGK
+60 SVNSKGQQ
-67 TVSRDNTN
+67 VSRDNTTKN
-75 KQTSQYLIFKQPT
+75 KTRIFVQPT
-88 VKGVKTKSSSSSSS
+88 VKGVKTQGSSS
-102 SGGGSSSSSSSSSGG
+102 SGGKNSSSNSSSSGQSSSSGSGSSSSSS
-117 SSSTG
+117 TK
-122 STSSSSEQDPSQYTG
+122 QDTKKYKG

-163 KEQMEQSMYY
+163 KEQMAESTYY

-182 IETYPDGLI
+182 IESYPDGLI

-228 QQSCSIYGGT
+228 QQSISIYGGT

-247 RLREVQQNGYEI
+247 RLREASQNGYEI

-268 KLKQNISSK
+268 KLKQNISSE

-290 VKRIFKEAGIK
+290 IKRIFKEAGIK
-301 YHVNLTGIPNIAN
+301 YHVNLTGIPNISN

-328 TVECIPELTDVI
+328 TVESIPELTDVI
-340 QSLQSSDM
+340 KSLNQSDM
-348 YNDYATST
+348 YNDYATKT
-356 DDIITVSK
+356 DNTITVSQK
-364 KHAKQEMRK
+364 YAQQEMKK
-373 LDNILGEQNK
+373 LDNILGKQNK
-383 HVRNKIR
+383 HTRNKLR

-395 NDNINLRDVQKIHNP
+395 NDNINLKDVQKIHDP
-410 EDLQKISDD
+410 EDLQKLSDD
-419 LVGDPH
+419 LVGEPH

-470 SGLDEEPLLIDFWM
+470 SGLEEEPLLIDFWM

-494 SQYGFYTTVIVNYR
+494 NQYGFYTTVIVNYR
-508 NGTVIAENEDL
+508 SGSVIAENEDL
-519 IRVYGQMPI
+519 VRVFGQMPI

-545 AYLSAHIRDFGM
+545 AYLSAHIRDFAM
-557 TVKVTALHT
+557 TIKVTVLHT

-632 GDVNGQG
+632 DDVNGQTPN
-639 FNSANG
+639 FNASNG

-652 AAQQAVGSETN
+652 AAQE
-663 PKEIAI
+663 AI
-669 KCVMWVAQHTT
+669 KSSNPVDAAAEAAMWVAQHIT
-680 YDKKTIGASYA
+680 YQCYA
-691 DFRRPPECVLKT
+691 DFHRPPECVLSS
-703 GLANC
+703 GYANC
-708 CDGSRLAAAMAACY
+708 SDGSRLVAAMCACFNIY
-722 NVYLDLVWI
+722 IDLVWI
-731 HGWDSIKKYEAGHV
+731 HGYDSKQRKEAGHV
-745 FCRYQG
+745 FNRVG
-751 VDLDWCQFFYCGAT
+751 GTDIDWCRFEFYGI
-765 NRKNVGLNTHS
+765 NKSNIGLNTHS
-776 GAGVPQKA
+776 GGGVPQKS

-791 PINSKNQDTWKC
+791 PPLTNVANRSCSGK

>member
-1 MSSTSTNFKSPVKK
+1 MSSTSTQFVSPVKK
-15 KQEKAG
+15 KQG
-21 LSSGFSF
+21 RTYVSTGSGM
-28 NSLFNSALSSL
+28 SLHTTLEAAMGAI
-39 QKSYGGLIWMGNPN
+39 KPTYGGLIWL
-53 AKKKTQY
+53 KKSNTKSKTQY
-60 SQTSKGK
+60 SRNSKGQS
-67 TVSRDNTN
+67 VSRDNTN
-75 KQTSQYLIFKQPT
+75 TKARTRIFVQPT
-88 VKGVKTKSSSSSSS
+88 VKGIKANR
-102 SGGGSSSSSSSSSGG
+102 GSSSSKGG
-117 SSSTG
+117 SSST
-122 STSSSSEQDPSQYTG
+122 SSSSRASSSSGANSSNASSETEDLSKYKG

-163 KEQMEQSMYY
+163 KEQMAESTYY

-182 IETYPDGLI
+182 IESYPDGLI

-228 QQSCSIYGGT
+228 QQSISIYGGT

-247 RLREVQQNGYEI
+247 RLREVSQNGYEI

-290 VKRIFKEAGIK
+290 IKRIFKEAGIK
-301 YHVNLTGIPNIAN
+301 YHVNLTGIPNISN
-314 YKLDEECS
+314 YKLDEDCS

-328 TVECIPELTDVI
+328 TVESVPELTDVI
-340 QSLQSSDM
+340 KSLNQSDM
-348 YNDYATST
+348 YNDYATKT
-356 DDIITVSK
+356 DDTITVSQK
-364 KHAKQEMRK
+364 YAQQEMKK
-373 LDNILGEQNK
+373 LDNILGKQNK
-383 HVRNKIR
+383 HTRNKLR

-395 NDNINLRDVQKIHNP
+395 NDNINLKDVQKIHDP
-410 EDLQKISDD
+410 EDLQKLSDD
-419 LVGDPH
+419 LVGKPH

-470 SGLDEEPLLIDFWM
+470 SGLEEEPLLIDFWM

-494 SQYGFYTTVIVNYR
+494 NQYGFYTTVIVNYR

-519 IRVYGQMPI
+519 VRVFGQMPI

-545 AYLSAHIRDFGM
+545 AYLSAHIRDFAM
-557 TVKVTALHT
+557 TIKVTVLHT

-632 GDVNGQG
+632 NDVNGQTPN
-639 FNSANG
+639 FNASNG

-652 AAQQAVGSETN
+652 AAQE
-663 PKEIAI
+663 AI
-669 KCVMWVAQHTT
+669 KSSNPVDAAAEAAMWVAKHIT
-680 YDKKTIGASYA
+680 YQCYA
-691 DFRRPPECVLKT
+691 DFHRPPECVLSS
-703 GLANC
+703 GYANC
-708 CDGSRLAAAMAACY
+708 SDGSRLVAAMCACFNIY
-722 NVYLDLVWI
+722 IDLVWI
-731 HGWDSIKKYEAGHV
+731 HGYDSKQRKEAGHV
-745 FCRYQG
+745 FNRVG
-751 VDLDWCQFFYCGAT
+751 STDIDWCRFEFYGI
-765 NRKNVGLNTHS
+765 NKSNIGLNTHS
-776 GAGVPQKA
+776 GGGVPQKS

-791 PINSKNQDTWKC
+791 PPLPNVANRSCSGK

>member
-1 MSSTSTNFKSPVKK
+1 MASTSVVKKTPKLTKKMDTDSDKSWWSWDNIWNTAVKTFSQKDTWVTQKKQTPVKENKLSKKIKNSPVGLKGITLLKDESSTS
-15 KQEKAG
+15 
-21 LSSGFSF
+21 L
-28 NSLFNSALSSL
+28 
-39 QKSYGGLIWMGNPN
+39 
-53 AKKKTQY
+53 
-60 SQTSKGK
+60 
-67 TVSRDNTN
+67 
-75 KQTSQYLIFKQPT
+75 FKQPS
-88 VKGVKTKSSSSSSS
+88 VKEKKTSSGKSSS
-102 SGGGSSSSSSSSSGG
+102 SGGGSSSGGSSSSGTGSSSSS
-117 SSSTG
+117 TED
-122 STSSSSEQDPSQYTG
+122 TNKYKG

-142 SSSERDYYYNPHI
+142 SSTERDYYYNPHVY
-155 FSRKDSRF
+155 SRKDSRF
-163 KEQMEQSMYY
+163 KTQMEQSTYY

-290 VKRIFKEAGIK
+290 IKRIFKEAGIK
-301 YHVNLTGIPNIAN
+301 YHVNLTGIPNISN
-314 YKLDEECS
+314 YKLDEDCS

-328 TVECIPELTDVI
+328 TVECVPELTDVI
-340 QSLQSSDM
+340 KSLQSSDM
-348 YNDYATST
+348 YNDYATKT
-356 DDIITVSK
+356 DDIITVAD

-383 HVRNKIR
+383 HTRNKLR

-395 NDNINLRDVQKIHNP
+395 HDNINLKDVKKIHEP
-410 EDLQKISDD
+410 EDLQKLSDD
-419 LVGDPH
+419 LLGDPH

-470 SGLDEEPLLIDFWM
+470 SGLEEEPLLIDFWM

-494 SQYGFYTTVIVNYR
+494 NQYGFYTTVIVNYR
-508 NGTVIAENEDL
+508 NGRVIAENEDL
-519 IRVYGQMPI
+519 VRVYGQMPI

-545 AYLSAHIRDFGM
+545 AYLSAHIRDFAM
-557 TVKVTALHT
+557 TIKVTVLHT

-632 GDVNGQG
+632 DDVNGQTPN
-639 FNSANG
+639 FNASNG
-645 QPQSVQQ
+645 QAKSVQE
-652 AAQQAVGSETN
+652 AAKQ
-663 PKEIAI
+663 AI
-669 KCVMWVAQHTT
+669 KSSDPLRAAAEAAMWVASHIT
-680 YDKKTIGASYA
+680 YQCYA
-691 DFRRPPECVLKT
+691 DFRRQPECVLSA
-703 GLANC
+703 GYANC
-708 CDGSRLAAAMAACY
+708 SDGSRLVAAMCACFGIY
-722 NVYLDLVWI
+722 IDLVWI
-731 HGWDSIKKYEAGHV
+731 HGYDKKQGQEAGHV
-745 FCRYQG
+745 FNRVG
-751 VDLDWCQFFYCGAT
+751 NTDIDWCRFEFYGIKES
-765 NRKNVGLNTHS
+765 NIGLNTHS
-776 GAGVPQKA
+776 GGGVPQKA

-791 PINSKNQDTWKC
+791 PPLTDKNIYSCSGK